1 MLFIRRAY
9 IFLVFRNPLCLAD
22 AFTGVS
28 LYSPSGCTIHLV
40 VIEPVRLNDNFLV
53 LVLYSRLTS
62 LRLMLSFYILTDL
75 K

>member
-9 IFLVFRNPLCLAD
+9 IFLVCRNPLCLAD

-28 LYSPSGCTIHLV
+28 LYSPSGCRPTMHLV

-53 LVLYSRLTS
+53 LHNITLTEVRNRRHC
-62 LRLMLSFYILTDL
+62 LEL
-75 K
+75 